1 MKKWQNSYGMA
12 ATNQWHNATAPSPQ
26 QAQATLAELNKLR
39 DQIAK
44 KKAERDAILAQTGC
58 KKPIINVGKKKKEY
72 EDCIRK
78 SIDAKARAEQA
89 ERDLRRMELELKQKE
104 LSGRPKVLAG
114 IENKLVRTIAI
125 GVGVAVLVGASI
137 IIIKNIKS

>member
-44 KKAERDAILAQTGC
+44 KKAERDTILAQTGC

>member
-1 MKKWQNSYGMA
+1 MKTWSNGYGVA
-12 ATNQWHNATAPSPQ
+12 ATNQWHNNGGPSPQ
-26 QAQATLAELNKLR
+26 QEQAALEELNKLR
-39 DQIAK
+39 EQIAK

-58 KKPIINVGKKKKEY
+58 KKPIINVGKKKREY

-78 SIDAKARAEQA
+78 SIAAKARAEQA
-89 ERDLRRMELELKQKE
+89 ERDLRRMELELRQKE
-104 LSGRPKVLAG
+104 LEKGPKVLAG
-114 IENKLVRTIAI
+114 IENKMVRNIAI